1 MSQATLSCTICLLQF
16 IECFSPYWNVT
27 AEASTLVVA
36 FDLGVA
42 VDDDDMGL
50 DVVVVVDAQRP
61 ILIGIKDGV

>member
-1 MSQATLSCTICLLQF
+1 M
-16 IECFSPYWNVT
+16 T

-61 ILIGIKDGV
+61 ILIGLPGRIGGEEREGVVFTRES